1 MRIFQ
6 QLKWVAMVLIV
17 FFVILATNLID
28 KDNFERV
35 EQSVETIYKDVV
47 LTKDKIMEMNNLVH
61 EKEIAYIT
69 NDSVYLR
76 QKSPSVNSHINLLIS
91 DCSEVIET
99 QKEQKVLDKLQKDCS
114 ELYTMEINAAID
126 STVTKA
132 QLLKQL
138 ESIKYGILEMA
149 DLHIEEGK
157 RQKYNSRSAMDATR
171 LFSRIEIYLL
181 FFLAIVIQFII
192 LYKPKEK
199 NYRSEDDGVVK

>member
-6 QLKWVAMVLIV
+6 QLKWIAMVLIV

-35 EQSVETIYKDVV
+35 EHSVETIYKDVL
-47 LTKDKIMEMNNLVH
+47 LTKDKIMEINNLIH
-61 EKEIAYIT
+61 EKEVAYIT
-69 NDSVYLR
+69 KDSVYLVK
-76 QKSPSVNSHINLLIS
+76 KSASVNSHINMLIR
-91 DCSEVIET
+91 DCGEVIET
-99 QKEQKVLDKLQKDCS
+99 QKEAKVLDKLQKDCN
-114 ELYTMEINAAID
+114 ELYAMEINAAID
-126 STVTKA
+126 TSGDNA
-132 QLLKQL
+132 EILKQL
-138 ESIKYGILEMA
+138 ESIKYGIIEMA

-157 RQKYNSRSAMDATR
+157 RHKYNSRSAMDATR

-199 NYRSEDDGVVK
+199 NYRSEDEGVVK